1 MGNPARTIAAEAFR
15 AAYQGDIDTLRRLAA
30 SPGAFAPDERCG
42 ISPLMC
48 AAYRGH
54 AECAAFLLPFFDPNE
69 RDDDGRSA
77 LILAA
82 AGGHAQIC
90 QTLAP
95 LCGLDARDAGGRT
108 ALSWAC
114 GRRRA
119 QCAKALL
126 ALGADPDLPDEAKT
140 SPLMFCA
147 VRDAWDCAEL
157 LLPFCDACASDSGG
171 LTALDHAKMRGHAK
185 TEAAIRNYLKSLD
198 ERCKIAG
205 ACNASAPPGDGSNG
219 KSGSDGRL

>member
-1 MGNPARTIAAEAFR
+1 MSNASKSAAAEAFR
-15 AAYQGDIDTLRRLAA
+15 AAYQGDLQTLERLAGA
-30 SPGAFAPDERCG
+30 PGAFASDERCG

-54 AECAAFLLPFFDPNE
+54 AECAAFLLPFFDPKE

-90 QTLAP
+90 ETLAP
-95 LCGLDARDAGGRT
+95 LCGLDERDASGRT

-126 ALGADPDLPDEAKT
+126 ALGADPDLPDDAKT
-140 SPLMFCA
+140 TPLMFCA
-147 VRDAWDCAEL
+147 VRDAWECAGP
-157 LLPFCDACASDSGG
+157 LLPFCDAGAADSGG
-171 LTALDHAKMRGHAK
+171 FTALDHAKMRGHAK
-185 TEAAIRNYLKSLD
+185 TEAAIRNYLQCQA
-198 ERCKIAG
+198 ERWKIAE
-205 ACNASAPPGDGSNG
+205 ACRIQTDGENG
-219 KSGSDGRL
+219 KSSSDGRL